1 MRNVMLI
8 LLVVGLSSCI
18 GTDLVFDEVGASIRI
33 DNPLDSL
40 AAGDSHQFEATY
52 LNLVGVEETVPV
64 LWESSDSAVISI
76 DQNGLAA
83 GRSEGTAT
91 IIATAIVDKD
101 TVLAEQEV
109 HVGAVTVVSASERK
123 GTLRTTSSYRLLGD
137 FTLSEEE
144 DDIVLTLGENY
155 ETSDRLPG
163 LYLYLTNNP
172 NTTSGA
178 YEIGEVTIFEGEH
191 SYQLGDDVELNEF
204 RYVLYFCKPFNVKV
218 GDGEFN
224 E

>member
-1 MRNVMLI
+1 MLL
-8 LLVVGLSSCI
+8 LLVLGLSSCI
-18 GTDLVFDEVGASIRI
+18 GTDLVFDEVGASLRI

-40 AAGDSHQFEATY
+40 ATGDSHQFEATY
-52 LNLVGVEETVPV
+52 LNFVGVEEAVPV
-64 LWESSDSAVISI
+64 LWESSDTSIISI
-76 DQNGLAA
+76 DLDGLAI
-83 GRSEGTAT
+83 GRTEGTAT
-91 IIATAIVDKD
+91 IQATAVAGED
-101 TVLAEQEV
+101 TVHAEQEV
-109 HVGAVTVVSASERK
+109 HVGAVTVVSATERT
-123 GTLRTTSSYRLLGD
+123 GTLQTTSSYRLQGD

-144 DDIVLTLGENY
+144 DGLVLSLGENY
-155 ETSDRLPG
+155 STSDRLPG

-178 YEIGEVTIFEGEH
+178 YEIGEVTIFEGAH
-191 SYQLGDDVELNEF
+191 SYQLGDDVELNEY